1 MLESMASPR
10 SAMKR
15 QRAMMDRMDRVM
27 NQQFQ
32 SLAVSSPKY
41 EIVNNDELFQLAVAV
56 PGMKMEDLDVK
67 MEDNVLTVSGK
78 SESKKEKKSSSDEP
92 DVKNQRYSFTSSE
105 FSQSFSLSDPTIDVE
120 HLSAKLENG
129 VLLVSAPKDMKKI
142 EENIRTIPISA
153 GSSGV
158 GGDVSQEI
166 DLKSSS
172 HVVEQATTTEV
183 VEGEGEAKGT
193 ITEDGLDITEEP
205 TTWHWSTALSLDKNK
220 NWEIHR

>member
-1 MLESMASPR
+1 MSSSLFFPSPMLESMASPR

-41 EIVNNDELFQLAVAV
+41 EIVNNDEMFQLAVAV

-67 MEDNVLTVSGK
+67 LEDNVLTVSGK
-78 SESKKEKKSSSDEP
+78 SESKKEKKASSDESS
-92 DVKNQRYSFTSSE
+92 DVQNQRYSFTSSE

-153 GSSGV
+153 GSDI
-158 GGDVSQEI
+158 GGDDVSQEI

-172 HVVEQATTTEV
+172 QVVEQATEV
-183 VEGEGEAKGT
+183 VEGEGEAKDT
-193 ITEDGLDITEEP
+193 TTEDGLEITEEP
-205 TTWHWSTALSLDKNK
+205 AT
-220 NWEIHR
+220 